1 MKYFA
6 TYFLIFL
13 MALSA
18 FSQQLN
24 TAQSEAQLAASFYQ
38 NKEYEKA
45 AKLYLEL
52 FQKTSMAHYFD
63 YYINSLVFL
72 KEYDTAVKE
81 LRREIRKTNNTNL
94 EIILGYV
101 YKEMGDPAKS
111 RETYDNIIKNL
122 PKSNGVIINIGNT
135 FFNRLEFEYAEKT
148 FLRGREILPGEMFY
162 SNLANVYAYQRDYP
176 RMMQQYIAWVKEDE
190 KNVPMV
196 QSRLNSLLRND
207 FDGSLLISIRKE
219 VIKSTQTE
227 PDVIAYTRL
236 LIWLFVIQKDYEQAL
251 NNTLALDRRTRTEEA
266 NILNFTRGA
275 AQAGLYD
282 VALNGLN
289 YLINRKP
296 SIGNINEIKQEIV
309 DVQYQRF
316 IHLPPK
322 QRTQGDQLANAF
334 KLLLDELGYTAETTT
349 LIRNY
354 AHFLA
359 FYLGRSADAMEVLQK
374 GLSVRNLNN
383 LQRSLL
389 RIEQADINVFNNNL
403 WEATLQYAQIIE
415 LNRENSIGDEVKL
428 KRAKVSFYL
437 GDVVWARGQ
446 LDVLKASTSKL
457 IANDAMELS
466 LLITANYDLD
476 SIDDPI
482 QRFARADL
490 YLFQNND
497 SMAFV
502 TYDSILSIY
511 PNHSLSDKI
520 LLRKATISEIR
531 FEFEQAAR
539 LYQRIIDQF
548 SFSTSADDAMYRLA
562 ILNEEKLKNT
572 AKAQELYKQMLIDYP
587 GSIFVDDARK
597 RFRTLRGDF
606 QVEQELTPYES
617 SDFIIR

>member
-1 MKYFA
+1 MRYFV
-6 TYFLIFL
+6 TYLLFFL
-13 MALSA
+13 MA
-18 FSQQLN
+18 FTGMGQQLN
-24 TAQSEAQLAASFYQ
+24 MAQSEAQLAASFYQ

-45 AKLYLEL
+45 AKLYQEL

-63 YYINSLVFL
+63 YYINSLVYL

-81 LRREIRKTNNTNL
+81 LRKEIRKTNNTNL

-101 YKEMGDPAKS
+101 YKEMGDLDKS

-122 PKSNGVIINIGNT
+122 PRSNGVIINIGNT

-148 FLRGREILPGEMFY
+148 YLRGREILQGEMFY

-176 RMMQQYIAWVKEDE
+176 RMMQQYMAWVREDE
-190 KNVPMV
+190 KNVAMV

-207 FDGSLLISIRKE
+207 FDGSLMATIKKE

-227 PDVIAYTRL
+227 PEVIAYNRL
-236 LIWLFVIQKDYEQAL
+236 LIWLFVIQKDYAQAL
-251 NNTLALDRRTRTEEA
+251 NNTLALDRRTHTEEA
-266 NILNFTRGA
+266 NILSFTRGA

-282 VALNGLN
+282 VALSGLN
-289 YLINRKP
+289 HLLIRKP
-296 SIGNINEIKQEIV
+296 AIPNLSEVKQEIV
-309 DVQYQRF
+309 AVQYQQH
-316 IHLPPK
+316 IHTPPK
-322 QRTQGDQLANAF
+322 QRGNGQALANAF
-334 KLLLDELGYTAETTT
+334 KELLDELGYTAETTN
-349 LIRNY
+349 LIRTY
-354 AHFLA
+354 AHYLA
-359 FYLGRSADAMEVLQK
+359 FYLGRTNESFEVLQK
-374 GLSVRNLNN
+374 GLNVRNLNN

-389 RIEQADINVFNNNL
+389 RIEQADINVYNNNL

-437 GDVVWARGQ
+437 GDVEWARGQ

-482 QRFARADL
+482 QRFARGDL
-490 YLFQNND
+490 FLFQNND

-502 TYDSILSIY
+502 TYDSILSEY

-520 LLRKATISEIR
+520 LLRKATISELR
-531 FEFEQAAR
+531 FEFELAAA
-539 LYQRIIDQF
+539 LYQRILDQF
-548 SFSTSADDAMYRLA
+548 TFSSSADDAMYHLA
-562 ILNEEKLKNT
+562 ILYEEKLNKT
-572 AKAQELYKQMLIDYP
+572 DQASELYKKLLIDYP
-587 GSIFVDDARK
+587 GSIFVDDARQ
-597 RFRTLRGDF
+597 RYRTLRGDF
-606 QVEQELTPYES
+606 KVDQEITPYES
-617 SDFIIR
+617 TDFIIR

>member
-1 MKYFA
+1 MRYLA
-6 TYFLIFL
+6 TYLLFFL
-13 MALSA
+13 MALSG
-18 FSQQLN
+18 FGQQLIMTQN
-24 TAQSEAQLAASFYQ
+24 EAQLAASYYQ

-63 YYINSLVFL
+63 YYINSLVYL
-72 KEYDTAVKE
+72 KDYDTAIKE
-81 LRREIRKTNNTNL
+81 LRKEIRKTNNTNL

-101 YKEMGDPAKS
+101 YKEMGDLAKS

-122 PKSNGVIINIGNT
+122 PRSNGVIINIGNT

-148 FLRGREILPGEMFY
+148 YLRGREILPGEMFY

-176 RMMQQYIAWVKEDE
+176 RMMQQYMAWVREDE
-190 KNVPMV
+190 KNVAMV

-207 FDGSLLISIRKE
+207 FDGSLMTSIQKE

-227 PDVIAYTRL
+227 PDVIAYNRL
-236 LIWLFVIQKDYEQAL
+236 LIWLFVIQKDYAKAL
-251 NNTLALDRRTRTEEA
+251 NNTLALDRRTQTEEA
-266 NILNFTRGA
+266 NILTFTRGA
-275 AQAGLYD
+275 AQTGLYD
-282 VALNGLN
+282 VALSGLN
-289 YLINRKP
+289 YLLNRKP
-296 SIGNINEIKQEIV
+296 AIQNLSEIKQEIV
-309 DVQYQRF
+309 EVQYQQF
-316 IHLPPK
+316 THTPPK
-322 QRTQGDQLANAF
+322 KRGNGEQLANAF
-334 KLLLDELGYTAETTT
+334 KQLLDELGYAAETTN
-349 LIRNY
+349 LIRNC

-359 FYLGRSADAMEVLQK
+359 FYLGRTDEAIEVLQK
-374 GLSVRNLNN
+374 GLAVRNLNN

-389 RIEQADINVFNNNL
+389 RIEQADINVYNNNL

-437 GDVVWARGQ
+437 GDIEWARGQ

-482 QRFARADL
+482 QRFARGDL
-490 YLFQNND
+490 FLFRNND
-497 SMAFV
+497 SLAFV
-502 TYDSILSIY
+502 TYDSILTEY

-520 LLRKATISEIR
+520 LLRKATISELR
-531 FEFEQAAR
+531 FEFERAAG
-539 LYQRIIDQF
+539 LYKRILDQF
-548 SFSTSADDAMYRLA
+548 GYSSSADDAMYHLA
-562 ILNEEKLKNT
+562 ILYEEKMNDSE
-572 AKAQELYKQMLIDYP
+572 KARELFKQLLIDYP
-587 GSIFVDDARK
+587 GSIFVDDARQ
-597 RFRTLRGDF
+597 RYRTLRGDF
-606 QVEQELTPYES
+606 QVDQEITPYES